1 MVDDPSGREDRSL
14 IADPLVFEHLCAPR
28 RHTYLIDV
36 PDLETHKS
44 CTMAKSK
51 PSKKALSK
59 ARRHNPIRVPDSHLP
74 SGSSRVE
81 SSNSNSTNNNTSG
94 STQQLLPVLQKLTS
108 TSPSDRA
115 WSASTISTLIS
126 NDPATRRLF
135 LGKNVLEKLVG
146 LLSDGVGSVR
156 VEGSG
161 ALR

>member
-1 MVDDPSGREDRSL
+1 
-14 IADPLVFEHLCAPR
+14 
-28 RHTYLIDV
+28 
-36 PDLETHKS
+36 
-44 CTMAKSK
+44 MAKSK

-74 SGSSRVE
+74 SGSSRAE
-81 SSNSNSTNNNTSG
+81 GSNPNNSG
-94 STQQLLPVLQKLTS
+94 SSQQLLPVLQKLTS
-108 TSPSDRA
+108 SSPSDRA

>member
-1 MVDDPSGREDRSL
+1 
-14 IADPLVFEHLCAPR
+14 
-28 RHTYLIDV
+28 
-36 PDLETHKS
+36 
-44 CTMAKSK
+44 MAKSK

-74 SGSSRVE
+74 SGSSRAE
-81 SSNSNSTNNNTSG
+81 GSNSTSTSNNNSG
-94 STQQLLPVLQKLTS
+94 SNNQQQLLPVLQKLTS
-108 TSPSDRA
+108 SSPSDRA